1 MRRIP
6 VLPLVVLVI
15 VCIGAYLVLKPAST
29 SVPAFPGGTGGAPSG
44 GPPAGAPSAGAAPG
58 KMASNGPPA
67 AGRPAAPAG
76 GQSFNRPG
84 GGAIA
89 PIDNS
94 TTTIPVVAATAQAE
108 DVPVFV
114 DAIGTVQAYN
124 TVNITPLVSGQMIK
138 VLFKEGQ
145 DVKAGDVLAKIDPR
159 SFQAILDQDRAK
171 KAEDESL
178 LANARLDLARYT
190 RLVAKDYTSAQTA
203 DTQRAL
209 VAQDVAQV
217 AQDQAM
223 IDAAALNLSYTDI
236 TAPIDGR
243 TGVRQVD
250 VGNMVS
256 TSQTTPLTV
265 ITQIKPISV
274 VFTLPQQLLSSVS
287 AAMAAGPPEVEA
299 LPQTNTA
306 DATGLGLA
314 GATTVL
320 DTGVLSV
327 IDNEVESTTG
337 TVKVK
342 ATFPNQN
349 SQLWPGGFVTVRL
362 KLRTDKNVLVIP
374 PAAVQRGPDGS
385 YVYVV
390 QANNQ
395 VTRRNVTTGY
405 STETLAEITSG
416 LNPGEI
422 VVTDG
427 ISRLTDNA
435 RVQIL
440 SAATPLSGAAG

>member
-1 MRRIP
+1 MRRSTIITI
-6 VLPLVVLVI
+6 VI
-15 VCIGAYLVLKPAST
+15 VAAIAGGAFYMFKPSP
-29 SVPAFPGGTGGAPSG
+29 SPGGFPGG
-44 GPPAGAPSAGAAPG
+44 
-58 KMASNGPPA
+58 
-67 AGRPAAPAG
+67 APAG
-76 GQSFNRPG
+76 GPPG
-84 GGAIA
+84 GGAA
-89 PIDNS
+89 GGQPPAGGGGGGGFPGRGPGVASIDNA
-94 TTTIPVVAATAQAE
+94 TTVIPVVAATAVAQ
-108 DVPVFV
+108 DVPVYV

-124 TVNITPLVSGQMIK
+124 TVQVTPLVSGQMIQ

-145 DVKAGDVLAKIDPR
+145 EVKAGDVLAKIDPR

-171 KAEDESL
+171 KQQDESL

-209 VAQDVAQV
+209 VSQDVAQV
-217 AQDQAM
+217 AQDQAQ
-223 IDAAALNLSYTDI
+223 IDAAALNLSYTNI

-250 VGNMVS
+250 TGNMVT

-287 AAMAAGPPEVEA
+287 AAMAQGAPEVLA
-299 LPQTNTA
+299 LPQTNTS
-306 DATGLGLA
+306 DATGLGLTSA
-314 GATTVL
+314 STVL
-320 DTGVLSV
+320 DKGELSV

-337 TVKVK
+337 TIKVK

-349 SQLWPGGFVTVRL
+349 AQLWPGGFVTVRL
-362 KLRTDKNVLVIP
+362 KLRTDSNVLVIP
-374 PAAVQRGPDGS
+374 PAAIQRGPDGS

-395 VTRRNVTTGY
+395 VIRRTITTGY
-405 STETLAEITSG
+405 STEQLAEVTSG
-416 LNPGEI
+416 LRAGDV

-435 RVQIL
+435 KVQVL
-440 SAATPLSGAAG
+440 PAGAAAATGDSGGASGQS